1 MQNLSDKCSGQE
13 QELQRLSEG
22 KVFAHEGQCEHSKE
36 KEQ

>member
-22 KVFAHEGQCEHSKE
+22 KVLARGGQCEHSKE